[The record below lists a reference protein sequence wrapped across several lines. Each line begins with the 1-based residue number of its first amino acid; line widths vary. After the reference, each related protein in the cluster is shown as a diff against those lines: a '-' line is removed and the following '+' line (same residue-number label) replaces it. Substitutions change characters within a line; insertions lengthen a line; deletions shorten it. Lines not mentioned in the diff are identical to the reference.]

1 MYTYLIVDDEMIE
14 RKGIRM
20 LLSRMNIRENILE
33 ASNGEEALEV
43 FEKEKIDVL
52 LTDIN
57 MPFMDGIELL
67 SRIHEEYPG
76 TETVIFSG
84 YDEFS
89 YAKKAISY
97 GVSAYI
103 LKPVNPEE
111 FKKVVGEITEKLAK
125 SEREEK
131 RKDESMEFLREHL
144 LYLMVNGQSRS
155 TMQEKTQMLLDMS
168 FVRDFC
174 RMVLLECANNY
185 FEQVNSE
192 QIENCASHSRYFSD
206 ELDAQNF
213 YQKEEQMFDIF
224 LCIWYTIFMK
234 KDMFTIN
241 KNGLSYGRGY
251 VYSLQYHLIWC
262 TKYRKKVLKD
272 GIDVE
277 CKEMLESLA
286 QEYKFQ
292 ILAME
297 VMPDHIHLLV
307 DCRPQFYIS
316 DMIKIMKGNLA
327 RQMFLLHPE
336 LKKELWGG
344 HLWNPSYCAVTVSD
358 RSREQV
364 LAYIEGQKE
373 KSR

>member
-20 LLSRMNIRENILE
+20 LLSWMNIRENILE

-364 LAYIEGQKE
+364 FAYIEGQKE